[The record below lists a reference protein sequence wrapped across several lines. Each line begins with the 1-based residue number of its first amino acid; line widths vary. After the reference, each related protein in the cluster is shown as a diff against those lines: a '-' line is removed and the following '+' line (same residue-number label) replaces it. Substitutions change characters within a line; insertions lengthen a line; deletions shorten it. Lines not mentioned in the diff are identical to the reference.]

1 MLSSFTVCLIY
12 HKGKASNVGVADGHV
27 ILLSSDITCA
37 VDHVIQLPANGRGCK
52 LACMQHQD
60 GGCVVLL

>member
-1 MLSSFTVCLIY
+1 MLSLFAVCLIY
-12 HKGKASNVGVADGHV
+12 YKGKPPNVGVTGGHV
-27 ILLSSDITCA
+27 ILLSSDITCT

-60 GGCVVLL
+60 GGCVAL